1 MNSKKKIILIVS
13 AFVLV
18 VALATVGVLAATS
31 QTMTI
36 TNNISFTATNVNASV
51 SITAKNGGTAIADL
65 DSKTTGNQGTLSKT
79 WQAADTSATT
89 SWETPVITFANKTAS
104 IVYTITFTNIGSK
117 TATATFTQAHASG
130 TVTGNVKEVY
140 AYSGTGTKGTLS
152 GLNQPYTLTQGQ
164 TMIITVTL
172 TIDKPERDVNAQ
184 AFTWNGT
191 IATA

>member
-104 IVYTITFTNIGSK
+104 IALCNSECSISPSPPLAF
-117 TATATFTQAHASG
+117 Q
-130 TVTGNVKEVY
+130 
-140 AYSGTGTKGTLS
+140 L
-152 GLNQPYTLTQGQ
+152 LP
-164 TMIITVTL
+164 
-172 TIDKPERDVNAQ
+172 IDVHWDFLRMYRPPA
-184 AFTWNGT
+184 
-191 IATA
+191 